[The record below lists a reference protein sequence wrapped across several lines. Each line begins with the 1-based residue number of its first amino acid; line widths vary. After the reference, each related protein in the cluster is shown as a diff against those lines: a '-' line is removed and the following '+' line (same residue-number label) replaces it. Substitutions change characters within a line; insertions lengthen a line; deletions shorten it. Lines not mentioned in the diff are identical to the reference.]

1 MLFGRSK
8 SLMGLDI
15 GSSSVKAIELKPVR
29 SGFRV
34 AAIAVEP
41 LPLQTIVDGA
51 IVDSAAVSAALARLL
66 GPGAFHAK
74 DVALSLSGHSVIVK
88 KITLP
93 AMTKAE
99 LSDSIHWEA
108 EQYIPFQ
115 LDDVNLD
122 YEVLEDGSG
131 VDGKGSMDVLL
142 VAAKKETIATYTDVV
157 TQAGRH
163 PVVVDVDAF
172 ALQNA
177 YEVNYGFEPAAV
189 VALLNIGAG
198 ATNVNILAGSQSVF
212 TRDISMGGHAFT
224 EALQRELEI
233 TYEVAEQIKRGRDVP
248 GAKYEDAR
256 PVLRAVTENLL
267 IELEKTFDFYKS
279 TASSDRIDRVMLSGG
294 GSRVEGLPEAL
305 HERFETKVD
314 RFDPFRQ
321 VQFDRAR
328 LGQADPD
335 ELAPIAAVAV
345 GLALR
350 RAGDR

>member
-1 MLFGRSK
+1 VFGRGK

-15 GSSSVKAIELKPVR
+15 GSSSVKAIELKPTR
-29 SGFRV
+29 TGFRV
-34 AAIAVEP
+34 SAIDVEP
-41 LPLQTIVDGA
+41 LPPHTIVDGG
-51 IVDSAAVSAALARLL
+51 IVDNGAVSVALARLL
-66 GPGAFHAK
+66 GRGAFQAK

-93 AMTKAE
+93 AMTRQE
-99 LSDSIHWEA
+99 LADSIYWEA
-108 EQYIPFQ
+108 EQYIPFP
-115 LDDVNLD
+115 LHDVNLD
-122 YEVLEDGSG
+122 YEIIEDGAG
-131 VDGKGSMDVLL
+131 INGKGSMDVLL
-142 VAAKKETIATYTDVV
+142 VAAKKETIANYTTVV
-157 TQAGRH
+157 SQCGRRTA
-163 PVVVDVDAF
+163 VVDVDAF
-172 ALQNA
+172 AIQNA
-177 YEVNYGFEPAAV
+177 YEVNYGFERGTV

-212 TRDISMGGHAFT
+212 TRDISMGGQAFT
-224 EALQRELEI
+224 EALQRELEVG
-233 TYEVAEQIKRGRDVP
+233 YEAAEQVKRGRDVP
-248 GAKYEDAR
+248 GAKYDEAK

-267 IELEKTFDFYKS
+267 VELEKTFDFYKS
-279 TASSDRIDRVMLSGG
+279 TAATERIDRVMVSGG
-294 GSRVEGLPEAL
+294 GSRIEGLADAL
-305 HERFETKVD
+305 EERFQTKIE